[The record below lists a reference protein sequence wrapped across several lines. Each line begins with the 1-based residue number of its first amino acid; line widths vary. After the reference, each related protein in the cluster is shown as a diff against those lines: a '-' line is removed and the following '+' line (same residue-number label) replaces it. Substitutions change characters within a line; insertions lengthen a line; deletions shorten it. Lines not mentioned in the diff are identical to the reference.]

1 MTDSVNKKV
10 LIVTYYWPPS
20 AGGGVQ
26 RWLKFSKYLPEYGWE
41 PVIFT
46 PENPDFDLKDESLTK
61 DVSPQIEVLKFPIW
75 EPYSIF
81 KKLSGRK
88 ELKQGQVL
96 EGGKKGFMSRLAIW
110 LRGNIFIPDP
120 KVFWVKPSADY
131 IASILESNNIQTIVT
146 TGPPHS
152 MHLIGLKLKMKN
164 PAITWVADFRD
175 PWSKWDILQKFNMTA
190 LVWRKHKNLEQQVI
204 RAADCVLTVS
214 ESWKKDFEALGA
226 RRAKVITNGFDEE
239 DFKTSVSVPNSDK
252 FRISHVGMLNVFRN
266 PEWFW
271 KVLNEMVGAGE
282 FGNDL
287 EIEFVGIL
295 SEDVLAT
302 FQDHTHLAPL
312 IQKYNYLQH
321 SEVLQRYKQSS
332 VLLLLQNNSENA
344 KGHLPGKFFEYLG
357 ADRRI
362 LCVGNK
368 GSDLAEILDRT
379 KSGSVFE
386 QTDADQLKTFL
397 REAYHDWKN
406 GNLNSNAE
414 GISEFGRRSLTQK
427 LSELLNTLGTR

>member
-10 LIVTYYWPPS
+10 LIITYYWPPS

-46 PENPDFDLKDESLTK
+46 PENPDFDLKDDSLVRDT
-61 DVSPQIEVLKFPIW
+61 SLQTEVLKFPIW

-96 EGGKKGFMSRLAIW
+96 EGGKKSIMSRLAIW
-110 LRGNIFIPDP
+110 LRGNVFIPDP
-120 KVFWVKPSADY
+120 KIFWAKPSANY
-131 IASILESNNIQTIVT
+131 IDSILEGNNIKTIIT

-164 PAITWVADFRD
+164 PGVTWIADFRD
-175 PWSKWDILQKFNMTA
+175 PWSKWDILQKFNMSA
-190 LVWRKHKNLEQQVI
+190 LVWRKHRDLEQKVI

-214 ESWKKDFEALGA
+214 NSWKSDFEKLGA
-226 RRAKVITNGFDEE
+226 RRVKAITNGFDEE
-239 DFKTSVSVPNSDK
+239 DFNSPISTPQPDK
-252 FRISHVGMLNVFRN
+252 FRVSHVGMLNVFRN

-271 KVLNEMVGAGE
+271 KVLNEMVTSGE
-282 FGNDL
+282 LGDDL

-295 SEDVLAT
+295 SDDVLAT
-302 FQDHTHLAPL
+302 FKSHTHLMPL
-312 IQKYNYLQH
+312 IRKYNYLPH
-321 SEVLQRYKQSS
+321 SEVLGKYQQSS

-344 KGHLPGKFFEYLG
+344 KGHLPGKLFEYLG
-357 ADRRI
+357 AQRRI

-368 GSDLAEILDRT
+368 ESDLAEILNHT

-386 QTDADQLKTFL
+386 QTDENQLKSFL
-397 REAYHDWKN
+397 REAYQDWKN
-406 GNLNSNAE
+406 GNSITNVE
-414 GISEFGRRSLTQK
+414 GISRFGRRSLTQE